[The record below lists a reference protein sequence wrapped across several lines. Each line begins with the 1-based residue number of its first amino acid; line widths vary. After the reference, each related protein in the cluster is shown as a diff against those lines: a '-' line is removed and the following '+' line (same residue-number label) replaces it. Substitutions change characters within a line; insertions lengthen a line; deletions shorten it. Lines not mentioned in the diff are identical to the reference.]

1 MQFHAIPCIIANV
14 TKKHVSEDD
23 IMFTFGS
30 GVKGLTLTK
39 QLLDVLLEYLRK
51 QWYFRIEM
59 YLALPYRLNFL

>member
-30 GVKGLTLTK
+30 GVKGLMSIK
-39 QLLDVLLEYLRK
+39 
-51 QWYFRIEM
+51 F
-59 YLALPYRLNFL
+59 LPCKRLKKKYKSR